1 MYIEV
6 LLHYSLVSI
15 SLRYYLIRSKEKV
28 CMRAYL
34 QLCHPKMSRMVR
46 VLYNQFGIHIITTV
60 NNTKKMV
67 RVYQVSFL
75 YVICTY
81 VISISYRIFYGF
93 LFKNKKNIY
102 T

>member
-46 VLYNQFGIHIITTV
+46 VLYNQFGIHTITTV
-60 NNTKKMV
+60 NHTKNV
-67 RVYQVSFL
+67 TYGTCFVYCACASISSIIF
-75 YVICTY
+75 IPI
-81 VISISYRIFYGF
+81 VISYKISM
-93 LFKNKKNIY
+93 
-102 T
+102 

>member
-34 QLCHPKMSRMVR
+34 QLCHPKTSRMVR
-46 VLYNQFGIHIITTV
+46 VLYNQFRIHIITTV
-60 NNTKKMV
+60 DNTQKCHEW
-67 RVYQVSFL
+67 
-75 YVICTY
+75 YVFIVFIPI
-81 VISISYRIFYGF
+81 VISDKIFIVYRP
-93 LFKNKKNIY
+93 
-102 T
+102 

>member
-46 VLYNQFGIHIITTV
+46 VLYNQFGTHIMTTV
-60 NNTKKMV
+60 NNTKKMSRIVPVLYIQLRIVRV

-75 YVICTY
+75 YP
-81 VISISYRIFYGF
+81 
-93 LFKNKKNIY
+93 L
-102 T
+102 

>member
-46 VLYNQFGIHIITTV
+46 VLYNQFRIRIITTV
-60 NNTKKMV
+60 H
-67 RVYQVSFL
+67 SASISSIIF
-75 YVICTY
+75 IPI
-81 VISISYRIFYGF
+81 VISYKISM
-93 LFKNKKNIY
+93 
-102 T
+102 

>member
-60 NNTKKMV
+60 NNTKKMS
-67 RVYQVSFL
+67 RSASISSIIF
-75 YVICTY
+75 IPI
-81 VISISYRIFYGF
+81 VISYKISM
-93 LFKNKKNIY
+93 
-102 T
+102 

>member
-60 NNTKKMV
+60 NNTKKMSRIVPVLYIVRV

-75 YVICTY
+75 YP
-81 VISISYRIFYGF
+81 
-93 LFKNKKNIY
+93 L
-102 T
+102 

>member
-46 VLYNQFGIHIITTV
+46 VLYNQFRIRIITTV
-60 NNTKKMV
+60 NITQNCHEL
-67 RVYQVSFL
+67 SFL

>member
-46 VLYNQFGIHIITTV
+46 VLYNQFRIRIITTV
-60 NNTKKMV
+60 I
-67 RVYQVSFL
+67 SFL

>member
-6 LLHYSLVSI
+6 LLHYSLVTI

-46 VLYNQFGIHIITTV
+46 VLYDQFRIRIITTV
-60 NNTKKMV
+60 NITQN
-67 RVYQVSFL
+67 
-75 YVICTY
+75 CHDCA
-81 VISISYRIFYGF
+81 SISSIIFICNLYIYYFNF
-93 LFKNKKNIY
+93 L
-102 T
+102 

>member
-46 VLYNQFGIHIITTV
+46 VLYNQFRIRIITTV
-60 NNTKKMV
+60 NITQNCHELSSIIFI
-67 RVYQVSFL
+67 YNLYICYFNFL
-75 YVICTY
+75 
-81 VISISYRIFYGF
+81 
-93 LFKNKKNIY
+93 
-102 T
+102 

>member
-60 NNTKKMV
+60 NNTKKCHV
-67 RVYQVSFL
+67 CASISSIIF
-75 YVICTY
+75 IPI
-81 VISISYRIFYGF
+81 VISYKISM
-93 LFKNKKNIY
+93 
-102 T
+102 